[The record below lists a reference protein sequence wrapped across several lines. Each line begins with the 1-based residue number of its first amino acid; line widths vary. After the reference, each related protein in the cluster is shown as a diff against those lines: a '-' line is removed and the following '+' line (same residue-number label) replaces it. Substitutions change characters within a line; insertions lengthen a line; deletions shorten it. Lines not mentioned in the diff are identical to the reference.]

1 MKRACHK
8 RIIFRRIAEDY
19 QFGSADALPVACQ
32 LRCFLD
38 HVAHHFDSVHVD
50 AGFCGTNIDGRADEV
65 RFCQCSWNGFDQF
78 PVAGRK
84 TFLHESGIPADEVD
98 ADLLCRLVKGMSVLD
113 RITAG
118 YCCQHGDRCYGNSL
132 VYDGNTVFL
141 FDLFPC
147 LNKVAG
153 QTADLFI
160 DLLAG
165 LVDIC
170 IAAVQ
175 QRDPHGD
182 GSYIQMF
189 LLDHGNGFHDIFHV

>member
-1 MKRACHK
+1 
-8 RIIFRRIAEDY
+8 
-19 QFGSADALPVACQ
+19 
-32 LRCFLD
+32 
-38 HVAHHFDSVHVD
+38 
-50 AGFCGTNIDGRADEV
+50 
-65 RFCQCSWNGFDQF
+65 
-78 PVAGRK
+78 
-84 TFLHESGIPADEVD
+84 
-98 ADLLCRLVKGMSVLD
+98 MSVLD

-175 QRDPHGD
+175 QRDSHGD